1 MIETHTNDIAPALP
15 SAITGPL
22 VIADGGDA
30 ASYIKIDPALAI
42 ISAAGT
48 ARPTRRRI
56 AGFSRLV
63 GTTTAAVIGTAM
75 AARSVNT
82 GSDGGFLT
90 HAMRTPEDMD
100 LTQPVSVLILLRP
113 GVSSL
118 GGALVV
124 RTEVVVTHGKDG
136 DATVADQTVTH
147 DWTTPASWSTA
158 PKLVL
163 IDGGSGYTFAAG
175 TFEADDVLAVRVRLV
190 RSAIQD
196 TFDQPVDIAEAAII
210 EYTAKAYL

>member
-22 VIADGGDA
+22 VIADGSDA

-42 ISAAGT
+42 ISAAGA

-56 AGFSRLV
+56 VGFVRST

-75 AARSVNT
+75 AARSVNV
-82 GSDGGFLT
+82 GADGGFYA

-113 GVSSL
+113 GASSF

-124 RTEVVVTHGKDG
+124 RSEVVVTYGQDG
-136 DATVADQTVTH
+136 DATVADATVTY

-158 PKLVL
+158 PKLVR

-175 TFEADDVLAVRVRLV
+175 TFEVDDVLGFRIRLV
-190 RSAIQD
+190 RTAIQD
-196 TFDQPVDIAEAAII
+196 TFDQAVNIAEAVVV

>member
-22 VIADGGDA
+22 VIADGSDA

-56 AGFSRLV
+56 AGFARLA
-63 GTTTAAVIGTAM
+63 GTTSAAVIGTAM
-75 AARSVNT
+75 AARSVNVN
-82 GSDGGFLT
+82 SDGGFLT
-90 HAMRTPEDMD
+90 HAMRTPEGMD
-100 LTQPVSVLILLRP
+100 LTRPVSVLILLRP
-113 GVSSL
+113 GVASL

-124 RTEVVVTHGKDG
+124 RTEAVITYGKDG